1 MTKDEYLDFCRDI
14 GGAETDQ
21 PFEEEF
27 DAWVARHV
35 GTRKWFALIM
45 EHDGHTIVNLKCE
58 PLEGDFLKKAFKG
71 ITPAYHMNKT
81 HWITVYLDSD
91 VPDDELKR
99 VTLNSFELT
108 DKKPT
113 RPRKPKKPQSEVK

>member
-108 DKKPT
+108 DKKPKK
-113 RPRKPKKPQSEVK
+113 PRKPQSEVK